1 MCNSVAKRFDDPPA
15 LYAILNTLRD
25 RYQITQLQT
34 FVCGGVAARF
44 KDPPALYAILDKLVD
59 RYKVNLEQLMCNS
72 LAARFDEPQALFAA
86 LDRLQECMGKGGLML
101 CRSTS
106 FASRLFKPPEFVDTV
121 LDIAVHLHTLGVDP
135 GRALL
140 TIVNNAS
147 ARLYAKIGEFAAK
160 VKECTDT
167 ESLTSV
173 LRTAGRRD
181 AASLAMI
188 ETW

>member
-1 MCNSVAKRFDDPPA
+1 MHDDPTARARVFSRGTIRRTCRRDEHHITQLQTFMCNSVAKRFDDPPA

-59 RYKVNLEQLMCNS
+59 SNLEQLMCNS

-86 LDRLQECMGKGGLML
+86 LDRLQECMGKGGVML

-121 LDIAVHLHTLGVDP
+121 LDIAVHLHTLADP
-135 GRALL
+135 GRC
-140 TIVNNAS
+140 S
-147 ARLYAKIGEFAAK
+147 R
-160 VKECTDT
+160 
-167 ESLTSV
+167 S
-173 LRTAGRRD
+173 
-181 AASLAMI
+181 
-188 ETW
+188 